1 MEFFEALRV
10 PLILFVVFVAPVWI
24 IAHYT
29 TRWRVSKSL
38 SSEDERL
45 LAELHDSAERMEAR
59 LQSLETIL
67 DSDSPGWR
75 TR

>member
-10 PLILFVVFVAPVWI
+10 PLILFVIVVAPVWI

-29 TRWRVSKSL
+29 TRWRVAKSL
-38 SSEDERL
+38 TSEDERL
-45 LAELHDSAERMEAR
+45 LTELHDSAARMEAR

-67 DSDSPGWR
+67 DAESPGWR